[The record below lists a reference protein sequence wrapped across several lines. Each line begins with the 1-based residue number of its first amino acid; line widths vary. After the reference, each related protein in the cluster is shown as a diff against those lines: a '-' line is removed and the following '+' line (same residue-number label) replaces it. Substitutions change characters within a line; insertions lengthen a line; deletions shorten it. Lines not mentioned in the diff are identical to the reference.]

1 MNLDVEQD
9 REDDL
14 PRVSGLDG
22 APAPSTDADPDQQGS
37 VAPTETGPRETLV
50 EAHDRHQLEVRFNY
64 TLGREAGPQ
73 RYSVDLY
80 FFVPRNVGVS
90 RANYNRDRFYEDAN
104 ALVRLDAATMPLDRL
119 ADDQWPGSPLAKLT
133 QALAEFRSSPRPPPA
148 KPLSV
153 HVKLYAHLFTAGVH
167 DELARLSPGEAGG
180 SAAFER
186 DLVATLARIRAALW
200 SYRRVRAAWWTFE
213 SVCHE
218 SFAEDLRAADEYVSH
233 YLDERLTR
241 CARRVLSKPAL
252 YDGSGAATRCR
263 LAMAALASEEARY
276 RQRYGYVTLPEREG
290 AGEYFVYRSSL
301 LKKAIQSALY
311 LDMREVEVDPLV
323 RNAVGAVAAALAAI
337 WATALAIKLPAISG
351 LPTGTK
357 LLVFAAAVLAYV
369 LKDRIKAVTN
379 EMLVPRLRRFDH
391 TRWLGG
397 EALSAVG
404 LAMLQARLRERT
416 RFEADS
422 EVPAEI
428 LALRRMR
435 RTVSNA
441 KPLSEEVI
449 HYNKVLEIAAED
461 ERARMPQDYWVRDIL
476 RLNMRHFLVRL
487 DDPVDKVAYFDH
499 AHDSFSSAVVA
510 RVYHLNLVVRTTRET
525 PGSVEERL
533 ELLRVILN
541 QKGIVRVE
549 AVDNKKVRDERRP
562 TGLRLSFRS
571 RRRTGARP

>member
-1 MNLDVEQD
+1 MNADAEQQAA
-9 REDDL
+9 EAQ

-22 APAPSTDADPDQQGS
+22 APAPSMDLVHEAGGS
-37 VAPTETGPRETLV
+37 VASAEASPRETLV

-64 TLGREAGPQ
+64 TLGREPGPQ

-90 RANYNRDRFYEDAN
+90 RANYSRDRFYEDAN

-119 ADDQWPGSPLAKLT
+119 ADDQWHGSPLAKLT
-133 QALAEFRSSPRPPPA
+133 QALGDFRSSPRPPPST
-148 KPLSV
+148 PLSV

-167 DELARLSPGEAGG
+167 DELARLSPDPPGG
-180 SAAFER
+180 PAAFER
-186 DLVATLARIRAALW
+186 DLLATLARIRAALW
-200 SYRRVRAAWWTFE
+200 AYRRVRAAWWTFE
-213 SVCHE
+213 SVCHA

-233 YLDERLTR
+233 ALDERLTR
-241 CARRVLSKPAL
+241 FARRVLSKPSL

-263 LAMAALASEEARY
+263 LAMAALAAEETRY
-276 RQRYGYVTLPEREG
+276 RQRYGYLTLTERDG

-311 LDMREVEVDPLV
+311 LDMREVEVDPFV

-337 WATALAIKLPAISG
+337 WATALAMKLPAISG

-357 LLVFAAAVLAYV
+357 LLVFMAAVVAYV

-379 EMLVPRLRRFDH
+379 ELLVPRLRRYDH

-404 LAMLQARLRERT
+404 LGMLQARLREKT
-416 RFEADS
+416 SFVADTD
-422 EVPAEI
+422 VPAEI

-449 HYNKVLEIAAED
+449 HYGKVLEIGAED
-461 ERARMPQDYWVRDIL
+461 ERAKMPQDYWVRDIL

-487 DDPVDKVAYFDH
+487 DDPVDKVAYYDH
-499 AHDSFSSAVVA
+499 AHERFASAVFS
-510 RVYHLNLVVRTTRET
+510 RVYHLNLVLRTRCET
-525 PGSVEERL
+525 AGSVEERL
-533 ELLRVILN
+533 ELHRVILN

-549 AVDNKKVRDERRP
+549 AVANNKVRDERRP

-571 RRRTGARP
+571 RRRTGPR